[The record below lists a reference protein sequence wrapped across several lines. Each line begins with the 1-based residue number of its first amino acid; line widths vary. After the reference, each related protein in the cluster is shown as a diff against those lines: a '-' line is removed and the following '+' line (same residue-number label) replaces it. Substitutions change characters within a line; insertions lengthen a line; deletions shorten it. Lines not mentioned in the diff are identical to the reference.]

1 MSFWDHY
8 LSDPPF
14 EVKSLFRGDPAD
26 THIVLWR
33 GHEDFNVK
41 ELWDFDAGIRW
52 HRSPPSLPN
61 FVKYGGETLCGLRVE
76 SGHNMYGVRWWA
88 FEDHIG
94 EGERDPALLDMH
106 GVTCM
111 LCRNKLMYGINR
123 ILNRLTQLR
132 DAVGEDYVQK
142 RPLVHGKK
150 VISHNNLGGGITSEA
165 YQRRCPV
172 ANEEVNPQLADDVE
186 EFDRITCPDCIANI
200 EADTTNGPVPKQ
212 SAREGASGVG

>member
-1 MSFWDHY
+1 MSFWDDY
-8 LSDPPF
+8 LKAPPF
-14 EVKSLFRGDPAD
+14 EVMSMFPGDPSD

-33 GHEDFNVK
+33 GHEDFDVK
-41 ELWDFDAGIRW
+41 ELWNFDAGIHW
-52 HRSPPSLPN
+52 HGRPPSLPN
-61 FVKYGGETLCGLRVE
+61 FVKYGGETLCGLGVE
-76 SGHNMYGVRWWA
+76 SGRNMYGVRWWA
-88 FEDHIG
+88 FDDHIG
-94 EGERDPALLDMH
+94 ESGRDPALLDMH

-111 LCRNKLMYGINR
+111 VCRRKLMYGIGQIIR
-123 ILNRLTQLR
+123 RLTQLR

-165 YQRRCPV
+165 YQRRCTA

-200 EADTTNGPVPKQ
+200 QADTAYGRARKQ
-212 SAREGASGVG
+212 SAKEGTPEVG

>member
-1 MSFWDHY
+1 MSFWDDY

-14 EVKSLFRGDPAD
+14 EVMSMFPGDPSD

-33 GHEDFNVK
+33 GHEDFDLK
-41 ELWDFDAGIRW
+41 DLWDFDSGIRW
-52 HRSPPSLPN
+52 HGRPHSLPN
-61 FVKYGGETLCGLRVE
+61 FVKYGGETLCGLGVE
-76 SGHNMYGVRWWA
+76 SGRNMYGVRWRA
-88 FEDHIG
+88 FNDHIG
-94 EGERDPALLDMH
+94 EIGRDPALLDMH

-111 LCRNKLMYGINR
+111 VCRNKLMYGISR
-123 ILNRLTQLR
+123 IIRRLTQLR

-150 VISHNNLGGGITSEA
+150 VISHNDLAGGITSEA
-165 YQRRCPV
+165 YQRRCAA

-200 EADTTNGPVPKQ
+200 KADTTYGQARKQ
-212 SAREGASGVG
+212 SAKEGASGVG